1 MLAAGAGTA
10 AAAGA
15 ALREWLLR
23 RSLPPRHE
31 RLSVPGLK
39 SRVEILIDTWGV
51 PHVYTSS
58 EEDALFAQGY
68 LHARDRLWQMELNR
82 RLARGELAEVLGEAA
97 LDTDRFLRRLGL
109 RHLAEKD
116 LEGLDGQDLERLNA
130 YARGANAWIERHP
143 TPIEL
148 SLLRLQPRPW
158 SPVDSLAYGRFMAFT
173 QTWNW
178 ESEMARARL
187 IAAVGAERA
196 AAMEAGTVAAGVPDR
211 DRQPRPQPIDEAAR
225 RFSALVPS
233 GGGSNNWVVAPARSA
248 SGHALL
254 ANDPHLSPQ
263 VPGVWYVVHLSCPD
277 LDVEGA
283 SLPGVPGV
291 VIGHNER
298 IAWGITSGIAD
309 TADLF
314 VERRH
319 PDGDDRFEFRGAFET
334 AEIRVEEIGVKG
346 RSQPYLE
353 SVVSTR
359 HGPLLNGVLGI
370 PESEAPLA
378 LSCSLLQLP
387 AAATALWRLNE
398 AQDWPSFLEALE
410 GWHHPCLNFVY
421 ADTDGN
427 IGYKFAGRLPVRSG
441 GDGYAPLPGWDGE
454 HEWTGWV
461 PFAEQPQVL
470 NPKEGLFATANTRPD
485 APHSHLITRD
495 WIDDA
500 RWRRIMELLRQRDK
514 HSLEDM
520 AAIQGDQVSI
530 PARETVARLDEIV
543 VEGEL
548 ATRALQM
555 LLDWDGRMAASS
567 PQAAIYWAFRH
578 ELLAEM
584 YPDLDEATFSILEG
598 RGLDPNLQ
606 QGNAFMY
613 KGSSILAGHIEKL
626 SSGPVGLRMLAG
638 AFESAVD
645 RLSREQG
652 PEPESW
658 EWGRLHRVPWN
669 HPVGVAQPLLDRVLG
684 LSLGS
689 FPAGGDADTPN
700 QTGIHPW
707 RGYEASGAIASYRQL
722 YDLGD
727 WDRAC
732 FVIPPGQSGHPRSP
746 HYGDMLEPWRRVA
759 YRPLLFTRPAVE
771 EATAE
776 TIRLTPAI
784 PALGSSAVRSL

>member
-1 MLAAGAGTA
+1 
-10 AAAGA
+10 
-15 ALREWLLR
+15 
-23 RSLPPRHE
+23 
-31 RLSVPGLK
+31 
-39 SRVEILIDTWGV
+39 
-51 PHVYTSS
+51 
-58 EEDALFAQGY
+58 
-68 LHARDRLWQMELNR
+68 
-82 RLARGELAEVLGEAA
+82 
-97 LDTDRFLRRLGL
+97 
-109 RHLAEKD
+109 
-116 LEGLDGQDLERLNA
+116 
-130 YARGANAWIERHP
+130 
-143 TPIEL
+143 
-148 SLLRLQPRPW
+148 
-158 SPVDSLAYGRFMAFT
+158 
-173 QTWNW
+173 
-178 ESEMARARL
+178 
-187 IAAVGAERA
+187 
-196 AAMEAGTVAAGVPDR
+196 
-211 DRQPRPQPIDEAAR
+211 
-225 RFSALVPS
+225 
-233 GGGSNNWVVAPARSA
+233 
-248 SGHALL
+248 
-254 ANDPHLSPQ
+254 

-530 PARETVARLDEIV
+530 PARETVARLREIA

-555 LLDWDGRMAASS
+555 LLDWDGRMGASS
-567 PQAAIYWAFRH
+567 PQAAIYWVFRH

-626 SSGPVGLRMLAG
+626 GSGPVGLRMLAG

-652 PEPESW
+652 PEPEGW

-784 PALGSSAVRSL
+784 PA